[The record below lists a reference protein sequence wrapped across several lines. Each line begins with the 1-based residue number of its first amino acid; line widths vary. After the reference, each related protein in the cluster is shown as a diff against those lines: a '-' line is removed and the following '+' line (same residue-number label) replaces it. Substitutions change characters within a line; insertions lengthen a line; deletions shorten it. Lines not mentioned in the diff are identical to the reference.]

1 MKNIDSINIPFVSYP
16 DYKKFQNIL
25 TDSSGSVKD
34 FINPINF
41 FVPSELKVGKID
53 KEGFIK
59 TLFSLQAVRLP
70 HFKIIDEQIER
81 YNRFEDYTKRDE
93 VNNIA
98 LWILSAFRYL
108 STNDLRLGK
117 ELEINQ
123 ENNPRDGRLDVVAIR
138 DRKICVVETKT
149 DLKSLLAEN
158 RFTYQ
163 ISGYYKECLKY
174 SEEYLKSKDLLVLL
188 AIGGDETD
196 LFPTGHGDCTTG
208 NVGSISKIFYDKS
221 IKENVKFISANA
233 IWSLVAY
240 KYLTSKKLDLLNF
253 IRDTFEKPN
262 VIGLLSAGVVK
273 NNEGKIEIEKIDL
286 TSF

>member
-1 MKNIDSINIPFVSYP
+1 MKNIDSVNIPFVSYP
-16 DYKKFQNIL
+16 DYKKFENIL
-25 TDSSGSVKD
+25 TNSSVSVKD

-41 FVPSELKVGKID
+41 FIPSEAKVGGID
-53 KEGFIK
+53 REVFVKS
-59 TLFSLQAVRLP
+59 LFSLRVVRLP
-70 HFKIIDEQIER
+70 YFKIIDDQIEK
-81 YNRFEDYTKRDE
+81 YNRFEDYTKKDE

-108 STNDLRLGK
+108 SVSDLMLGK

-138 DRKICVVETKT
+138 NKKICVVETKT

-163 ISGYYKECLKY
+163 IGGYYKECLKY
-174 SEEYLKSKDLLVLL
+174 ADKYLDSKDLLVLL

-196 LFPTGHGDCTTG
+196 LFPPNHEDCTTG
-208 NVGSISKIFYDKS
+208 KVGSISRIFYDKL

-240 KYLTSKKLDLLNF
+240 KYLTNTRLDLLNF
-253 IRDTFEKPN
+253 IRDIFEKPN

-273 NNEGKIEIEKIDL
+273 NNTGKIEIEKIDL